1 MNILFVCTGNTC
13 RSPLAEGIAR
23 ALVAQRDIAGV
34 SVRSA
39 GTNANN
45 GSPAS
50 DGSLLV
56 ALEQGID
63 LNRHRAQELTPELVH
78 WSDLILVMGQHHR
91 ERAEQLGG
99 EGKTHLLTNYSSRGE
114 NAHPVQDPFGGDLPI
129 YRATFEELTR
139 EIGDVLDRVTSE
151 RHQPPV

>member
-13 RSPLAEGIAR
+13 RSPLAEGIAC
-23 ALVAQRDIAGV
+23 ALVAERDLAGV
-34 SVRSA
+34 QVQSA
-39 GTNANN
+39 GTNANA

-63 LNRHRAQELTPELVH
+63 LNAHRAQELTPELVH

-91 ERAEQLGG
+91 DRAEMLGG
-99 EGKTHLLTNYSSRGE
+99 EGKTHLLTSYASRGE
-114 NAHPVQDPFGGDLPI
+114 HARPVQDPFGGDLPV
-129 YRATFEELTR
+129 YRATFEELLQ
-139 EIGDVLDRVTSE
+139 EIGDVLDRITSE
-151 RHQPPV
+151 RHQRPV

>member
-23 ALVAQRDIAGV
+23 TLVAERELTDVTVQ
-34 SVRSA
+34 SA
-39 GTNANN
+39 GTQANN

-78 WSDLILVMGQHHR
+78 WSDLILAMGTHHLD
-91 ERAEQLGG
+91 RAELLGG
-99 EGKTHLLTNYSSRGE
+99 EGKTHLLTSYSSRG
-114 NAHPVQDPFGGDLPI
+114 AKTDPVSDPFGGDLPI
-129 YRATFEELTR
+129 YRATFEELTQ
-139 EIGDVLDRVTSE
+139 EIGDVLDRITSE